1 MRRKTFITPERVAK
15 SACMLLMV
23 SALTTSCKDE
33 VLTGQPE
40 WLGNSIYERLQED
53 GHYTVVQRLIDDLG
67 QRDVLAHTGS
77 KTLFVADDA
86 AYAEWFKQN
95 RWGVGR
101 YEDLT
106 DAQKKLLLNNS
117 MIDNAYLVELM
128 SNSKAKAENGTPIE
142 GTAMRRATSVSI
154 YDSVYIMQPTEF
166 PPVKAWDELRAAG
179 KAVPVL
185 RDMTAPP
192 MIHFLPAFMQYHKI
206 TDEDLSVLTNGQA
219 QSIAEAWV
227 NGKRIS
233 ERDIT
238 CKNGYIQKVDGVVE
252 ASPNMAE
259 IIHQHD
265 NLSQWARLLD
275 RFSFPVRDDDGK
287 DDFGPYS
294 TNYNRLYNRNDFVY
308 TLGYYSDRYANDSR
322 LKVVQDK
329 NEAGGKLL
337 FDPGW
342 NQYISARLD
351 IDMHNDAGVM
361 IAPTNTALE
370 EFFNGEGKALK
381 EEFGSWDNVNIKVLT
396 SLLRNHQLSSFTDA
410 VPSKFGKLLNDA
422 FEPLGITKDDVVSS
436 YMACNGV
443 VYVTNKV
450 FMPVEFQSVLA
461 PALLHTN
468 TMNIIYWALTGAE
481 LYLYERKDA
490 YGHLEETVTYPFNFK
505 PFLLSMNS
513 RYGLLLPTNE
523 AIQTFIDP
531 YSYGCGEVTE
541 VGEDGETTKRMKVSA
556 IEWEYDTSKS
566 QDEYVQ
572 AKSVDVTV
580 NPDGTLTPISGANPT
595 ELSKEKIQNLLQNLI
610 NQLIIVIPD
619 STGQK
624 TVKDYVNEGYSL
636 FLTNGGSIVRAKP
649 GANGHLCFEG
659 GWQMEGYGDPVE
671 VSETY
676 NERNGTTFSLSK
688 NMPLH
693 STKSLL
699 MVLKE
704 HEEYSGF
711 LQLVKNGLTSQ
722 FKITDDDGNVC
733 GSRRLGNE
741 NFNLFDSYNYTVYV
755 PSNNA
760 IDDLQKDGILPS
772 FDVLNLNFSK
782 GSEVDSLIEADALV
796 DIDVWRNLRTTDKPS
811 YRKKVKEI
819 LKDYMDNFIRYHVQD
834 HSIAIGLAS
843 NRQSGAYESMM
854 RNPVNKRFYP
864 INVYFDNQ
872 QLSVT
877 DVAGHTHHVITT
889 SGLYNNVI
897 HECWFGKDPKDS
909 KIYLEKMASDAVVH
923 LIDGALMYEEM
934 KPWRQVVREKLI
946 EAFPPKQ

>member
-1 MRRKTFITPERVAK
+1 MRRKTFIMPGQVAVA
-15 SACMLLMV
+15 ACMLLMV

-53 GHYTVVQRLIDDLG
+53 GHYTVVQRLIEDLG
-67 QRDVLAHTGS
+67 QREVLAHTGS

-95 RWGVGR
+95 RWGVGK

-179 KAVPVL
+179 KAVPIL
-185 RDMTAPP
+185 RDMTTPP

-265 NLSQWARLLD
+265 NISQWASLLD
-275 RFSFPVRDDDGK
+275 RFSFPVRDDDGM

-294 TNYNRLYNRNDFVY
+294 TEYNRLYNRKEFVY
-308 TLGYYSDRYANDSR
+308 TLGYYSDRYANDRR
-322 LKVVQDK
+322 LKVMQDK

-361 IAPTNTALE
+361 IAPTNDALD

-396 SLLRNHQLSSFTDA
+396 SLLRNHQLSSFTEA

-422 FEPLGITKDDVVSS
+422 FEPLGITKNDVVSS

-481 LYLYERKDA
+481 LFLKETKDGQ
-490 YGHLEETVTYPFNFK
+490 GHLLNTETYPFNFK

-523 AIQTFIDP
+523 ALQTYIDP
-531 YSYGCGEVTE
+531 YSYGNGGEVTE
-541 VGEDGETTKRMKVSA
+541 VGEDGESTSRMKVSA
-556 IEWEYDTSKS
+556 VQWEYDKSKN

-572 AKSVDVTV
+572 AKSVDATV
-580 NPDGTLTPISGANPT
+580 NSDGTLTPISSTNPT
-595 ELSKEKIQNLLQNLI
+595 ELEKGKIQNLLQNLI
-610 NQLIIVIPD
+610 NQLVIVIPD
-619 STGQK
+619 STGKK
-624 TVKDYVNEGYSL
+624 TLEDYVNEGYSL
-636 FLTNGGSIVRAKP
+636 FLTNGGSIVRAKHGP
-649 GANGHLCFEG
+649 NGQLCFEG

-671 VSETY
+671 VSDTY
-676 NERNGTTFSLSK
+676 NERNGTSFTLSK
-688 NMPLH
+688 NLPLQ
-693 STKSLL
+693 STKSFL
-699 MVLKE
+699 MVLNE

-711 LQLVKNGLTSQ
+711 LQLAKNDLASQ
-722 FKITDDDGNVC
+722 FKSLDDDKNVC

-741 NFNLFDSYNYTVYV
+741 NFKLFDSYNYTVYI
-755 PSNNA
+755 PSNSA
-760 IDDLQKDGILPS
+760 IEQLQKDGLLPS
-772 FDVLNLNFSK
+772 YDILHINFSK
-782 GSEVDSLIEADALV
+782 ANGEADSLITTDALV
-796 DIDVWRNLRTTDKPS
+796 DVDVWRSLGVTDKS
-811 YRKKVKEI
+811 AYRKKTKEI
-819 LKDYMDNFIRYHVQD
+819 LSELVGNFIRYHVQD
-834 HSIAIGLAS
+834 HSVAIGLAS
-843 NRQSGAYESMM
+843 ERQGGTYESMM

-877 DVAGHTHHVITT
+877 DATGKTYDAITT
-889 SGLYNNVI
+889 PGLYNNVI
-897 HECWFGKDPKDS
+897 REYWFNPKTT
-909 KIYLEKMASDAVVH
+909 EQVMASDAVVH
-923 LIDGALMYEEM
+923 LINGALMYEEM